1 MAIYNDQGVE
11 VSTEHVANFLADWP
25 EFYTDNAQASEAT
38 RSDMSDAILQARID
52 TATAVQDFIDADP
65 KLADALI
72 VAEADDISHY
82 YVKIQFNAGVLA
94 ESSERGIACRG
105 ALGLITGPGVGGPP
119 REAVGQLGFRCSSD
133 QAISHLT
140 YLSALL
146 PVPA

>member
-1 MAIYNDQGVE
+1 
-11 VSTEHVANFLADWP
+11 
-25 EFYTDNAQASEAT
+25 
-38 RSDMSDAILQARID
+38 MSDAILQARID

-65 KLADALI
+65 KLADVLI
-72 VAEADDISHY
+72 VAGADDLSHH
-82 YVKIQFNAGVLA
+82 YVNIQFNAGVLA

-105 ALGLITGPGVGGPP
+105 ALGLITGPGVGGPA
-119 REAVGQLGFRCSSD
+119 RQTVGQLGFRCSSD